1 MLNKIVSW
9 DYARYLL
16 SLDDSLRKKKLNN
29 IKPLYFDNIDY
40 FNKKYKTHIDWVLS
54 IDIAESIP
62 SLKTKILIGDTH
74 ENTTVVYFE
83 YVGTKDYIK
92 DNSIAYSIQLIHH
105 EDIDKYNILQ
115 ATLRGMRLC
124 LDSITDIINIDTI
137 LVDGNHF
144 DFYSDKNDNYIDHV
158 CVIDGDNINK
168 SIAAASILAK
178 TYRDEWIYK
187 LVDENPELEKYDL
200 RNNKGYGTKKH
211 LDAIKEYGITK
222 WHRKSFGICKN
233 VNQN

>member
-1 MLNKIVSW
+1 MLKQFYEQNKIEVGIDEAGRGCLFGPVCVGAVIWLDEDPIKDDKNYEIKDSKKVSEKK
-9 DYARYLL
+9 RTLL
-16 SLDDSLRKKKLNN
+16 
-29 IKPLYFDNIDY
+29 
-40 FNKKYKTHIDWVLS
+40 
-54 IDIAESIP
+54 
-62 SLKTKILIGDTH
+62 
-74 ENTTVVYFE
+74 
-83 YVGTKDYIK
+83 KDYIK
-92 DNSIAYSIQLIHH
+92 DNCIAYNIQLIHH
-105 EDIDKYNILQ
+105 NDIDKYNILQ

-124 LDSITDIINIDTI
+124 LDNITDIINIDTI

-158 CVIDGDNINK
+158 CVIDGDNIYK

-187 LVDENPELEKYDL
+187 LVNENPELEKYDL

-222 WHRKSFGICKN
+222 WHRKSFGICN
-233 VNQN
+233 SM

>member
-1 MLNKIVSW
+1 MKQFYEKDKIEVGLDEAGRGCLFGPVCVGAVIWLDEDPIKDDKNYEIKDSKKVSEKK
-9 DYARYLL
+9 RTLL
-16 SLDDSLRKKKLNN
+16 
-29 IKPLYFDNIDY
+29 
-40 FNKKYKTHIDWVLS
+40 
-54 IDIAESIP
+54 
-62 SLKTKILIGDTH
+62 
-74 ENTTVVYFE
+74 
-83 YVGTKDYIK
+83 KDYIK

-144 DFYSDKNDNYIDHV
+144 DFYSDKNDKYIDHV
-158 CVIDGDNINK
+158 CVIDGDNIYK

>member
-1 MLNKIVSW
+1 MLEQFYEKDKIEVGLDEAGRGCLFGPVCVGAVIWLDEDPIKDDKNYEIKDSKKVSEKK
-9 DYARYLL
+9 RTLL
-16 SLDDSLRKKKLNN
+16 
-29 IKPLYFDNIDY
+29 
-40 FNKKYKTHIDWVLS
+40 
-54 IDIAESIP
+54 
-62 SLKTKILIGDTH
+62 
-74 ENTTVVYFE
+74 
-83 YVGTKDYIK
+83 KDYIK
-92 DNSIAYSIQLIHH
+92 DNCIAYNIQLIHH
-105 EDIDKYNILQ
+105 NDIDKYNILQ

-124 LDSITDIINIDTI
+124 LDNITDIINIDTI
-137 LVDGNHF
+137 LIDGNHF

-158 CVIDGDNINK
+158 CVIDGDNIYK

-211 LDAIKEYGITK
+211 LDAIKKYGITK

-233 VNQN
+233 INQN

>member
-1 MLNKIVSW
+1 MKQFYEKNKIEVGLDEAGRGCLFGPVCVGAVIWLDEDPIKDDKNYEIKDSKKVSEKK
-9 DYARYLL
+9 RTLL
-16 SLDDSLRKKKLNN
+16 
-29 IKPLYFDNIDY
+29 
-40 FNKKYKTHIDWVLS
+40 
-54 IDIAESIP
+54 
-62 SLKTKILIGDTH
+62 
-74 ENTTVVYFE
+74 
-83 YVGTKDYIK
+83 KDYIK
-92 DNSIAYSIQLIHH
+92 DNSIAYNIQLIHH
-105 EDIDKYNILQ
+105 DDIDKYNILQ

-124 LDSITDIINIDTI
+124 LDNITDIINIDTI

-158 CVIDGDNINK
+158 CVIDGDNIYK

-200 RNNKGYGTKKH
+200 KNNKGYGTKRH